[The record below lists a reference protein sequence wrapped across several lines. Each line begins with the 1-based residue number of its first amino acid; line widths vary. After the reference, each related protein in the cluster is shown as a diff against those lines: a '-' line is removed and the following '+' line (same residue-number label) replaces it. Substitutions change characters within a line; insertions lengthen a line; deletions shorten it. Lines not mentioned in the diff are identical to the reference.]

1 MLPIPLETTGYF
13 SAQTHNRVFGLFC
26 FVFSW
31 TVFISMPSYYK
42 QAIMCEFFPINIHLD
57 NNSEE
62 TAPKRR
68 PWHSLLS
75 WAAHSG
81 PSFESKARAMP
92 KVRGTLVSACSFLL
106 RDVGNKGKER
116 PRRRRQCKNYPR
128 GMQTKTRGVAA
139 ASALF
144 PMCCWKKAL
153 VCTAGCTV
161 SGRKTLRTASV
172 KEQLLDRTTEQR
184 LPGKVPASKAS
195 EGSAP
200 S

>member
-1 MLPIPLETTGYF
+1 
-13 SAQTHNRVFGLFC
+13 
-26 FVFSW
+26 
-31 TVFISMPSYYK
+31 MPSYYK
-42 QAIMCEFFPINIHLD
+42 QAIMCEFFPINIHFD

-75 WAAHSG
+75 WASHSS

-92 KVRGTLVSACSFLL
+92 QVRGTLVSACSFLL

-128 GMQTKTRGVAA
+128 GTQTKTRGGT

-144 PMCCWKKAL
+144 PMCCWKKAF
-153 VCTAGCTV
+153 VWTAGCTV
-161 SGRKTLRTASV
+161 SGRITLRTASV
-172 KEQLLDRTTEQR
+172 KEQLLDWTPEQR
-184 LPGKVPASKAS
+184 LPGRVPASEAS
-195 EGSAP
+195 QGPAP